1 MNRTNFEDQVHQNI
15 VAIVVHVADSSSE
28 VCDAAVECFRTIAE
42 YFGDENLIEAAN
54 NASPGVHN
62 FDRVLSSVAPIL
74 TSYHHD
80 RLTLYAQSAL
90 TYFKDERQN
99 IRANAALFAGKLACE
114 IENQEMHSHDIQEI
128 VEALCSLLKAKS
140 PEVRLAAAAALSN
153 L

>member
-62 FDRVLSSVAPIL
+62 FDRVLNSVAPIL
-74 TSYHHD
+74 TGYHHD
-80 RLTLYAQSAL
+80 RLTLYIQSAL
-90 TYFKDERQN
+90 TYFKDDRN
-99 IRANAALFAGKLACE
+99 HIRGNAALLAGKLACE
-114 IENQEMHSHDIQEI
+114 IENQEMHSHDISEV
-128 VEALCSLLKAKS
+128 VENLCTLLKTKA
-140 PEVRLAAAAALSN
+140 PDVRQA
-153 L
+153 